1 VMELMNSLNKYPVN
15 DAVDRLL
22 VQEALE
28 KAVLMLSPIVPHI
41 CHQLW
46 KVLGHDASIA
56 NERWPEVDPKAM
68 VADVVQVVVQ
78 VNGKLRSR
86 IEVPADANKDAL
98 KAAAL
103 ADENVQRFIGD
114 SELRKVIVVPGKLVN
129 VVI

>member
-1 VMELMNSLNKYPVN
+1 MN
-15 DAVDRLL
+15 DAVDRVLA
-22 VQEALE
+22 QEALE
-28 KAVLMLSPIVPHI
+28 KVVLMLSPIVPHI

-56 NERWPEVDPKAM
+56 CERWPDVDPKALM
-68 VADVVQVVVQ
+68 VDVMQVVVQ

-86 IEVPADANKDAL
+86 IDVPADADKDAL

-103 ADENVQRFIGD
+103 ADKNVQRFIGG